1 MPSVYK
7 IVKSVEEVKQL
18 IKHCKK
24 TGYAS
29 IDFETSGQMYYEGGY
44 PTILGVSFQTGSA
57 WIIPL
62 GHFDSIFKHNYKR
75 IFKMFSK
82 GVLEDE
88 NIVKISWNAKF
99 EYGWVKHLD
108 GYIAGRYYDGMLAK
122 YLLNEERPNDLKSQV
137 RKHIPEFANYEENY
151 EGSKLPWDQKPLEGL
166 SKYCALDCDLTLR
179 LMLFYEKKLIAN
191 DFYPLFRNM
200 LMMGTRVLGDSE
212 YRGMNVNQP
221 YLENLMIKY
230 QGLIKE
236 SEMKLYA
243 NPKIKR
249 YHKALIESKIDKI
262 IVKIEEELLQLK
274 KELKEAKSEGD
285 EVVQR
290 RKEKSIETREQN
302 ISRLLAHDF
311 KDTKGEAKI
320 TEPVNFNSTQQM
332 GELFFTSD
340 RGFKFKVV
348 KYTVDKKNKKET
360 TNPSTDEEVLNI
372 LAKKDKSGFCNE
384 LLNHRKLSTM
394 YGTFVKGMY
403 ERLSPNSRVHGRFL
417 LHGTVTGRL
426 SCVSGDTIVKL
437 YDNEIKIKDIC
448 PDNKGYKDISHLGL
462 KALTHN
468 NLYKPITKSINK
480 GKEMMYEVKLE
491 SGDLI
496 ECTLDHIFITNQG
509 EKTLRDIYKQYQDG
523 ILCKLLILKK

>member
-7 IVKSVEEVKQL
+7 IVKTVEEVKEL

-29 IDFETSGQMYYEGGY
+29 IDFETSGKMYYENGY

-62 GHFDSIFKHNYKR
+62 GHFDSIFKKKYKR

-88 NIVKISWNAKF
+88 KIIKISWNAKF
-99 EYGWVKHLD
+99 EYGWVKHLG

-151 EGSKLPWDQKPLEGL
+151 EGSKLPWDEKPLEGL
-166 SKYCALDCDLTLR
+166 SEYCALDCDLTLR
-179 LMLFYEKKLIAN
+179 LMLFYEKRLMDN

-212 YRGMNVNQP
+212 YRGMNVDQP
-221 YLENLMIKY
+221 YLESLMEKY
-230 QGLIKE
+230 QNLLKE
-236 SEMKLYA
+236 SEDKLYA
-243 NPKIKR
+243 NPRIKK
-249 YHKALIESKIDKI
+249 YYKALIESKIDKI

-348 KYTVDKKNKKET
+348 KYTIDKKNKKET

-426 SCVSGDTIVKL
+426 CIGRDCLLNTNKGLVKIGDIIPKKYDTIENYQGDLEV
-437 YDNEIKIKDIC
+437 
-448 PDNKGYKDISHLGL
+448 
-462 KALTHN
+462 LTHTGE
-468 NLYKPITKSINK
+468 YKPITHVINK
-480 GKEMMYEVKLE
+480 GRETMYEVELE
-491 SGDLI
+491 NGNI
-496 ECTLDHIFITNQG
+496 IQCTQNHIFLTDKGWMKLKDITDENIISW
-509 EKTLRDIYKQYQDG
+509 EADKD
-523 ILCKLLILKK
+523 